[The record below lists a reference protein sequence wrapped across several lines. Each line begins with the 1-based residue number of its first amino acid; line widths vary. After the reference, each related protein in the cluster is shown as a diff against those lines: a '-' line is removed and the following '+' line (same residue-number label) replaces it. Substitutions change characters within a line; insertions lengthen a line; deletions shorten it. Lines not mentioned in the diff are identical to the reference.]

1 MAVLPDFH
9 LLRTSL
15 TSDNLFA
22 QLRGVPRP
30 ALPRLVMR
38 WVRGPDGRLA
48 ASWATEDAGATSIA
62 PE

>member
-15 TSDNLFA
+15 TSDDLFA
-22 QLRGVPRP
+22 QLRGVPNP
-30 ALPRLVMR
+30 ARPRLVMR
-38 WVRGPDGRLA
+38 WARGPDGRLA
-48 ASWATEDAGATSIA
+48 AGWATEEAGAISIA